1 MKLLSANILKPF
13 TNVADKYAYGNNSA
27 TRRLKMNI
35 NGMGPQIQPMQN
47 QWTEEARETPPAK
60 RAEELKGET
69 VTKQVQPQTT
79 QAPMAAGDTSAEKGA
94 EKPKGENPSF
104 GGIDVYA

>member
-1 MKLLSANILKPF
+1 
-13 TNVADKYAYGNNSA
+13 
-27 TRRLKMNI
+27 MNI
-35 NGMGPQIQPMQN
+35 NGMGGPQIQPTQN
-47 QWTEEARETPPAK
+47 QWTEEARETPAAK

-94 EKPKGENPSF
+94 DKPKGENPFSTGLDF
-104 GGIDVYA
+104 YA